1 MLKRIVFGILV
12 MLLIG
17 MLTST
22 FNIQPAKAEPTT
34 IIAPDDYPTI
44 QEAIDHVNEG
54 DTVLGI

>member
-1 MLKRIVFGILV
+1 